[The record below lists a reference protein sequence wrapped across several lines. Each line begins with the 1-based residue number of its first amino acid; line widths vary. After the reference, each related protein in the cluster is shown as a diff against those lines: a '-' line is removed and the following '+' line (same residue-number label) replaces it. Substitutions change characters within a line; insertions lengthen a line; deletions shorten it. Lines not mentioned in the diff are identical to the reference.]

1 MRFQELPLPEP
12 QPDDVRGR
20 ADDIMARAE
29 FNESESILDRLGRW
43 LEEALG
49 EIFQALSG
57 GGAGTVVAWVIMAA
71 AIAAAAFLVT
81 KIRRPTGLVRHKST
95 EVSVV
100 TQSAVLEPARS
111 ADEWRSLADI
121 FAGEG
126 NFDEALRARYRGL
139 LAALFDGGVLEDVA
153 GRTPGE
159 YRAEMVA
166 QHPAASASFGAL
178 TDRFEQVWYSPD
190 VASSDDLVR
199 FGQAEAQVLG
209 ALAPAETGT
218 GASA

>member
-1 MRFQELPLPEP
+1 
-12 QPDDVRGR
+12 
-20 ADDIMARAE
+20 
-29 FNESESILDRLGRW
+29 
-43 LEEALG
+43 
-49 EIFQALSG
+49 
-57 GGAGTVVAWVIMAA
+57 MAA
-71 AIAAAAFLVT
+71 ALAAAAFLVA
-81 KIRRPTGLVRHKST
+81 KIRRPTGLVRHKNA

-111 ADEWRSLADI
+111 ADEWRTLADT

-139 LAALFDGGVLEDVA
+139 LAELFDGGVLEDVA

-159 YRAEMVA
+159 YRADMAA
-166 QHPAASASFGAL
+166 QHPTASESFGAL

-199 FGQAEAQVLG
+199 FGLAEATVLG
-209 ALAPAETGT
+209 ALAPAATRA
-218 GASA
+218 GA